1 MFEALVPRNHVHG
14 IDSSTLV
21 SGAAGSQPRPPAGPV
36 SVELAGTASV
46 PAFLDC
52 SFNTYRQT
60 KCVASRECGHW
71 RWLATEELQAEIR
84 RLTLA
89 LLQLGSGPG
98 SHIALIGEPSPHWL
112 AADVAIQT
120 VGAVSVPL
128 FPTMSGEH
136 FRHAINHTGTR
147 TVIVLG
153 QAGWNLVE
161 ANLHVFRT
169 VIVRG
174 VAVTSK
180 GRLHAWHDTLAL
192 GDGLSASDPGLFTR
206 LLARVRSDDLATIIH
221 TSGSTGLPKGV
232 ELTHANLVSQ
242 IRVAAGLFPLQAGRD
257 RALSCLPFA
266 HVFERVVV
274 YTYLVQGAPVLIA
287 DDVKQ
292 VGALLREVQPAV
304 MTAVPRLIE
313 KIHLRIRTQIADSIA
328 IKRQL
333 GRWALELAVTRAP
346 TMREKRGAHPWAL
359 RVADRLIYAKLRQAL
374 GGRLQYLIV
383 GGAALSDELTRFLIG
398 VDLPV
403 YTGYGL
409 TEASPVIAVN
419 HPGARRL
426 GTVGKAFP
434 GVEIRLGDAARGE
447 IAGEILARGPGIMR
461 GYHREAVS
469 PVDAAGWLHTGDV
482 GTLDADGYLTIT
494 GRVKELFKTAN
505 GKYVAPNPIEQALT
519 SAEGNCAGL
528 VDQAL
533 VVAEGQPC
541 VAALLFPDPDSVRR
555 RKVAAG
561 CAQLPD
567 ADFLARPEIVAELAG
582 HICAINGHLSQ
593 WERIRCW
600 RLVAEPPSIANEG
613 LTPTMKLRRHA
624 LTRRYERLI
633 SDMYAHRPAVDQ
645 GGDHG

>member
-1 MFEALVPRNHVHG
+1 MSDALVPRPDDHRTDVASAPG
-14 IDSSTLV
+14 GGDATVASLAS
-21 SGAAGSQPRPPAGPV
+21 
-36 SVELAGTASV
+36 AGTASL
-46 PAFLDC
+46 PAFLDHC
-52 SFNTYRQT
+52 FNTYRQT
-60 KCVASRECGHW
+60 HCVASRELGHW

-89 LLQLGSGPG
+89 LIQLGSGPG

-112 AADVAIQT
+112 VADIAIQT

-128 FPTMSGEH
+128 FPTMSSEH
-136 FRHAINHTGTR
+136 FRHAISHTGTR

-153 QAGWNLVE
+153 QAGWGLVE
-161 ANLHVFRT
+161 SQLQLFRT
-169 VIVRG
+169 VVVRG
-174 VAVTSK
+174 VAVASK
-180 GRLHAWHDTLAL
+180 GRIHAWHDTLAL
-192 GDGLSASDPGLFTR
+192 GDGLSAVDPGLFTR
-206 LLARVRSDDLATIIH
+206 LLARVRPDDLATIIH

-232 ELTHANLVSQ
+232 ELTHANLLSQ
-242 IRVAAGLFPLQAGRD
+242 IRTAAGLFPLQAGRD

-274 YTYLVQGAPVLIA
+274 YTYLIQGAPVLIA

-313 KIHLRIRTQIADSIA
+313 KIHLRIRTQIADSVA
-328 IKRQL
+328 VKRQL

-374 GGRLQYLIV
+374 GGRLRYLIV

-434 GVEIRLGDAARGE
+434 GVEIRLGDPARGE

-461 GYHREAVS
+461 GYHREAAS
-469 PVDAAGWLHTGDV
+469 PVDADGWLHTGDL
-482 GTLDADGYLTIT
+482 GTLDADGYLTVT

-505 GKYVAPNPIEQALT
+505 GKYVAPTPIEQALT
-519 SAEGNCAGL
+519 SADGNCAGL
-528 VDQAL
+528 IDQAL

-541 VAALLFPDPDSVRR
+541 VGALLFPDPEALRR

-561 CAQLPD
+561 CAQVAD
-567 ADFLARPEIVAELAG
+567 AEFLARPEIIAELDDRIG
-582 HICAINGHLSQ
+582 AINGRLSQ

-600 RLVAEPPSIANEG
+600 RLVAETPSVANEG

-633 SDMYAHRPAVDQ
+633 NDMYAQRPAADQ
-645 GGDHG
+645 GGDHA